1 MLGSTLW
8 LTLATLTGLAAG
20 FAREWLLV
28 AAWGAG
34 ERSDAF
40 LVAMFLPEALRMSLA
55 AGLLSAA
62 ALPLYQQRSED
73 ARQRWLGAMAPALLA
88 FAMVL
93 GAVLSL
99 GSGLWTQ
106 LVGPGLDDEGLQ
118 QAAGGLQWLAWCA
131 PGFVLH
137 GLLCVPLQAQS
148 RFLLAGL
155 GSLVFNAP
163 PVLYLAVFSQ
173 SATLTGVA
181 GACLLGSLLM
191 PAVLLPA
198 LCRQGWRP
206 WRRHAEPGALR
217 ELLARL
223 GPLLTSNLASQGLAL
238 LERMVA
244 SLLGDGAVTWVN
256 LARKLINL
264 PLIALMSLNQV
275 LLGLMSGSA
284 AGDQRLSL
292 LRRGLASTTLLT
304 LPAVVGLIGAA
315 GALVTLLLPGQSQN
329 GPLPELLAWFA
340 APLMFSAWNALLARY
355 AYAAAD
361 TRLPLNCEL
370 LGSLCNAL
378 LLGVLPFWLGLE
390 GIAVAALAGA
400 LLTGLLLMR
409 RQGLTAVVAWRS
421 HWMLA
426 CLTMISAALWLHP
439 IQNIWLQL
447 GLATFGGG
455 LLLIGLAIWL
465 KPWRAAVDADC

>member
-62 ALPLYQQRSED
+62 ALPLYQQRGAE
-73 ARQRWLGAMAPALLA
+73 ARQRWLGTMTPWLLSFAIAL
-88 FAMVL
+88 
-93 GAVLSL
+93 AVILSL
-99 GSGLWTQ
+99 GSGIWTR
-106 LVGPGLDDEGLQ
+106 LVGPGLDDDGLR
-118 QAAGGLQWLAWCA
+118 QAAGGLRWLAWCA

-148 RFLLAGL
+148 RFVLAGL

-163 PVLYLAVFSQ
+163 PVLYLAICGQ
-173 SATLTGVA
+173 TATLPGVA

-191 PAVLLPA
+191 PGVLLPA
-198 LCRQGWRP
+198 LYRQGWRP
-206 WRRHAEPGALR
+206 WQRHAEPGALG
-217 ELLARL
+217 ELLARV
-223 GPLLTSNLASQGLAL
+223 GPLLSSNLASQGLSL

-284 AGDQRLSL
+284 NGDQRLAL
-292 LRRGLASTTLLT
+292 LRRGLGSATLLT

-315 GALVTLLLPGQSQN
+315 GALVTLLLPRQSQDS
-329 GPLPELLAWFA
+329 PLPELLAWFA
-340 APLMFSAWNALLARY
+340 TPLMFSAWNALLARY

-361 TRLPLNCEL
+361 TRLPLGCEL

-378 LLGVLPFWLGLE
+378 LLGALPFWLGLE
-390 GIAVAALAGA
+390 GIAMAALAGA
-400 LLTGLLLMR
+400 SLTGLLLMR
-409 RQGLTAVVAWRS
+409 RQGLMTFLPWRRHWALAGVA
-421 HWMLA
+421 MG
-426 CLTMISAALWLHP
+426 IAALFLHP
-439 IQNIWLQL
+439 LQGTWLQL
-447 GLATFGGG
+447 GLATVYGGA
-455 LLLIGLAIWL
+455 LLAGLAIWL
-465 KPWRAAVDADC
+465 KPWRRAA